1 MFLTTKTH
9 NWKLNFSYLFELMV
23 IFVIIFGVHERF
35 LQIYYDLYQH
45 KIELLV
51 ATKKIM
57 NFFCNFFHEKSDQC

>member
-1 MFLTTKTH
+1 
-9 NWKLNFSYLFELMV
+9 MV